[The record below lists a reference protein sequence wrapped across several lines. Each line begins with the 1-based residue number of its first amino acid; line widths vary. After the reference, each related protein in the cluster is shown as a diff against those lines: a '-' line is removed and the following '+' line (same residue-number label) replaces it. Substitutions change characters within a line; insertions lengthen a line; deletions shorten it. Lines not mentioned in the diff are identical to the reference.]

1 MRAACP
7 ALRSYQMQ
15 IVFLAMDVNDLRNAL
30 PQGEHGRDDRSGA
43 RAEDQVKAFV
53 EAAPDHRLDLTQNSE
68 SVEPLGPA
76 AVETEYTK

>member
-1 MRAACP
+1 MVLVKR
-7 ALRSYQMQ
+7 
-15 IVFLAMDVNDLRNAL
+15 DDLSSAL

-43 RAEDQVKAFV
+43 RAEDQVKTFV
-53 EAAPDHRLDLTQNSE
+53 EVAPYHRLDLTQDSE